1 MMEMPAASE
10 AVPAPKKRGRK
21 LGGKNKPGHHAGRR
35 KGSFGKVRREL
46 EQSVAEMRCAV
57 WQNGRATIPVKQ
69 HHIDESL
76 LANSSH
82 CAIAEAIKEAIPD
95 ATRVAVDLQTVR
107 YTRNGLRFVFL
118 TPHVAQ
124 QSIIIPFDQGERE
137 KCKPCV
143 LKMKPAFVVKAG
155 ARFARHTPD
164 NEELRGTGLKVAE
177 EQPHI
182 SSQKVGDESTTSAR
196 EGAPHL
202 CATSAAEA
210 ALAEG
215 WKPETIGRQGALI
228 DGKVEVEAVPNP
240 RKPRQPRAKISAT
253 KPDGSIP
260 VTLGGKLPPLSV
272 LARRE
277 FGLRVLARREFGLRQ
292 VKR

>member
-1 MMEMPAASE
+1 MMETAAQSE
-10 AVPAPKKRGRK
+10 VVPAPKKRGRK
-21 LGGKNKPGHHAGRR
+21 LGGKNRPGHHAGRR
-35 KGSFGKVRREL
+35 KGSFGKRRREL
-46 EQSVAEMRCAV
+46 EQTVAELRCAV
-57 WQNGRATIPVKQ
+57 WHNGRATIPVEQ
-69 HHIDESL
+69 RHIDESL

-143 LKMKPAFVVKAG
+143 LRMKPAWVTKAG
-155 ARFARHTPD
+155 ARYARHTPD
-164 NEELRGTGLKVAE
+164 PEQLRGTGLRVAE

-182 SSQKVGDESTTSAR
+182 TSQKVVQNCAPSA
-196 EGAPHL
+196 
-202 CATSAAEA
+202 CEA
-210 ALAEG
+210 ALAEA
-215 WKPETIGRQGALI
+215 WKPEARGLGTNGELIAPLDNPALAEP
-228 DGKVEVEAVPNP
+228 KP
-240 RKPRQPRAKISAT
+240 RKPRVPRAKISAT
-253 KPDGSIP
+253 RPDGSIP
-260 VTLGGKLPPLSV
+260 VTLGGKLPPVSV

-277 FGLRVLARREFGLRQ
+277 FGLRQLRRNAAP
-292 VKR
+292 